1 MRHLEEGLVQ
11 HPLARTEGLSL
22 THLGEELMLY
32 DEQSHKAHSLNA
44 TASWVWQHCDGQ
56 TSIAELAEG
65 LHRERGLPRS
75 EEIVRLALDQLARRG
90 LLQNQSAPVPT
101 PVGRRDTLKALAIA
115 VASLPLVVTM
125 ASRPARAAASVITP
139 CLSVTSGKVIIAP
152 RGTPCPGGT
161 CDGAG
166 SCVPVCPPPRPH
178 QPPPDGEEEVPS

>member
-1 MRHLEEGLVQ
+1 MRHLEEGLMQ

-56 TSIAELAEG
+56 TSIAELAER

-75 EEIVRLALDQLARRG
+75 EELIRLALDQLARRG
-90 LLQNQSAPVPT
+90 LLQNQSAPLHT

-166 SCVPVCPPPRPH
+166 SCVPVCPPP
-178 QPPPDGEEEVPS
+178 PPPPPPNGEEEVPS